1 MLAKVP
7 RIVTSRR
14 RTTAGASA
22 ASVSISVGPSFML
35 RESPVGVQLNWY
47 YIGYRFPIK
56 RYVAPIPVFT
66 IHHLRRSPY
75 RASDRQNGEERSEE
89 HTSELQSLMRISYA
103 VFCLNKNTWS
113 QK

>member
-56 RYVAPIPVFT
+56 RYVAPIPVLT
-66 IHHLRRSPY
+66 IHPLRCSPY
-75 RASDRQNGEERSEE
+75 RASDRHHVRPEGTRVGTERFDQLSS
-89 HTSELQSLMRISYA
+89 T
-103 VFCLNKNTWS
+103 
-113 QK
+113 

>member
-1 MLAKVP
+1 MFAKVP

-47 YIGYRFPIK
+47 YIGYRFPTK

-75 RASDRQNGEERSEE
+75 RASDRQHGEEGRRSAAMGPS
-89 HTSELQSLMRISYA
+89 SEDRKSTR
-103 VFCLNKNTWS
+103 LNS
-113 QK
+113 SH